1 MKAENAYS
9 HTHDRTVQK
18 YIDSIKKINALDAE
32 QEKDVVKKAQQGDK
46 KSKNILINAH
56 LKLVVSI
63 ARKYQDR
70 GLALSDLIEEGNM
83 GLIYSVDKFNPDMG
97 VRFSSYSTWWI
108 RQSIER
114 ALMNQTRLIRV
125 PIYFIKKYSKF
136 LRLKN
141 EITFQRKPQQSEK
154 QIAEYL
160 NMSAE
165 AADKVINFEQQ
176 DISLDSFAKPNQT
189 PLWDL
194 LYDEQSLD
202 PIDTISQR
210 HSHILLETLLRHLSA
225 QEQEVLEKRFGI
237 HGYEHMSLAE
247 IGEELN
253 LTRERVRQIQNKA
266 LQHLHRDCKLNGF
279 DIGSL

>member
-1 MKAENAYS
+1 MKAENIYA
-9 HTHDRTVQK
+9 HDQSVQK
-18 YIDSIKKINALDAE
+18 YIKEIKKINALNAE
-32 QEKDVVKKAQQGDK
+32 QEKEIIKKAQQGDK
-46 KSKNILINAH
+46 NAKDILINAH

-63 ARKYQDR
+63 ARRYQRR

-83 GLIYSVDKFNPDMG
+83 GLIYAVDKFNIEIG
-97 VRFSSYSTWWI
+97 VRFASYATWWI

-141 EITFQRKPQQSEK
+141 EIAFQKKPQQSPQE
-154 QIAEYL
+154 IAEYL
-160 NMSAE
+160 NMSLE
-165 AADKVINFEQQ
+165 SADKVINFDQQ
-176 DISLDSFAKPNQT
+176 DISLDSFAKSNQT

-194 LYDEQSLD
+194 LYDEKNLD
-202 PIDTISQR
+202 PVETISQN
-210 HSHILLETLLRHLSA
+210 HNHLLLETLLRHLSA
-225 QEQEVLEKRFGI
+225 QELEVLEKRFGI

-247 IGEELN
+247 IGKELN

-266 LQHLHRDCKLNGF
+266 LQHLHKSCKLNGF
-279 DIGSL
+279 GLDGL

>member
-1 MKAENAYS
+1 MKAENAYV
-9 HTHDRTVQK
+9 HDPSVQK
-18 YIDSIKKINALDAE
+18 YINSIKKINTLNAE
-32 QEKDVVKKAQQGDK
+32 QEKEIIKKAQQGDK
-46 KSKNILINAH
+46 KAKNILINAH

-63 ARKYQDR
+63 ARRYQRR

-83 GLIYSVDKFNPDMG
+83 GLIYAVDKFNIEVG
-97 VRFSSYSTWWI
+97 VRFASYATWWI

-141 EITFQRKPQQSEK
+141 EIAFQKKPRQSPEE
-154 QIAEYL
+154 IAEYL
-160 NMSAE
+160 NMSVE
-165 AADKVINFEQQ
+165 SADKVINFEQQ

-194 LYDEQSLD
+194 LYDEQNLD
-202 PIDTISQR
+202 PVDAISQK
-210 HSHILLETLLRHLSA
+210 HNHLLLEGLLKHLSA
-225 QEQEVLEKRFGI
+225 QELEVLEKRFGI

-247 IGEELN
+247 IGKELN

-266 LQHLHRDCKLNGF
+266 LQHLHKDCKLNGF
-279 DIGSL
+279 DLRGL